1 MGKRFHI
8 HTFGCQ
14 MNVLDS
20 EKAAGLL
27 AAHGWSR
34 ADAPEEAD
42 FILFNTCSVREKAA
56 QKVYAYL
63 GRALALR
70 RRRPGLVVGV
80 MGCVAQQEGERLLA
94 AVKGLNLVVG
104 THRIHRLPFHLDRIL
119 AGEADR
125 LVDTEMGEGPLP
137 VEIDTV
143 LRETPF
149 RAFVTIME
157 GCDNFCAYCVVP
169 YVRGRERSRPS
180 DRVLDEVRRLV
191 ERGAVEVMLLGQN
204 VNSYRDP
211 SPAGL
216 DFAGPPRRRRPP
228 SRACGACASP
238 PRTPRT
244 STGGFCRRSNEHP
257 SICNQLHLPA
267 QAGAT
272 RVLQAMNRRYTREE
286 YLEKIGWIH
295 ASPRRI
301 SLSSDFIVGFP
312 GETEAE
318 FQETL
323 RLLEAVRYDSIFS
336 FVYSPRP
343 GTTAAGIADDIPD
356 AVKKERLQ
364 RLQALQADIQLAN
377 NRAEIGA
384 VKEVLVDGTGRE
396 PGQLSSRTT
405 ENKIVHFD
413 GDPALIGTFAAVRIA
428 TASAHTLRGE
438 RVNRGND
445 G

>member
-1 MGKRFHI
+1 MDKRFHI

-27 AAHGWSR
+27 SARGWSR
-34 ADAPEEAD
+34 ADAPEAAD

-80 MGCVAQQEGERLLA
+80 MGCVAQQEGEQLLT

-104 THRIHRLPFHLDRIL
+104 THQIHRLPDHLDRIL
-119 AGEADR
+119 AGEADKV
-125 LVDTEMGEGPLP
+125 VDTEMGEGPLP

-191 ERGAVEVMLLGQN
+191 GHGAVEVMLLGQN

-211 SPAGL
+211 SAAGL
-216 DFAGPPRRRRPP
+216 DFADLLAATAAVPGLRRLRF
-228 SRACGACASP
+228 
-238 PRTPRT
+238 TT
-244 STGGFCRRSNEHP
+244 SHPKDFNLRILKVFNEHP
-257 SICNQLHLPA
+257 TVCNQLHLPA

-272 RVLQAMNRRYTREE
+272 RVLGEMNRRYTREE

-323 RLLEAVRYDSIFS
+323 DLLEAVRYDSIFS
-336 FVYSPRP
+336 FVYSVRP
-343 GTTAAGIADDIPD
+343 GTKAAGIGDDIPD
-356 AVKKERLQ
+356 SVKKERLQ
-364 RLQALQADIQLAN
+364 RLQALQARIQLEN
-377 NRAEIGA
+377 NRAEIGS

-413 GDPALIGTFAAVRIA
+413 GDPALIGTFATVHITA
-428 TASAHTLRGE
+428 ASAHTLKGE
-438 RVNRGND
+438 RVNR
-445 G
+445 

>member
-1 MGKRFHI
+1 MDKRFHI

-27 AAHGWSR
+27 AARGWSR
-34 ADAPEEAD
+34 AAAPEDAD

-104 THRIHRLPFHLDRIL
+104 THQIHRLPYHLDRIL

-125 LVDTEMGEGPLP
+125 LVDTGMGEGPLP

-143 LRETPF
+143 LRETSF

-180 DRVLDEVRRLV
+180 DRVLDEVRGLV
-191 ERGAVEVMLLGQN
+191 GQGAVEVMLLGQN

-216 DFAGPPRRRRPP
+216 DFADLLAETAAIPGLRRLRFTTSHPKDFNQRILRVFNERP
-228 SRACGACASP
+228 AV
-238 PRTPRT
+238 
-244 STGGFCRRSNEHP
+244 
-257 SICNQLHLPA
+257 CNQLHLPA

-272 RVLQAMNRRYTREE
+272 RVLQAMNRRYTRDE

-312 GETEAE
+312 GETEEE
-318 FQETL
+318 FQGTL

-343 GTTAAGIADDIPD
+343 GTKAAAIEDDIPD

-364 RLQALQADIQLAN
+364 RLQALQARIQLEN
-377 NRAEIGA
+377 NRAEIGS

-413 GDPALIGTFAAVRIA
+413 GDPALIGTFVSVRI
-428 TASAHTLRGE
+428 TSASAHTLRGE
-438 RVNRGND
+438 LVER
-445 G
+445 

>member
-1 MGKRFHI
+1 MDKRFHI

-27 AAHGWSR
+27 VAHGWSR
-34 ADAPEEAD
+34 AAAPEEAD

-70 RRRPGLVVGV
+70 RRRPELVVGV

-104 THRIHRLPFHLDRIL
+104 THQIHRLPYQLDRIL

-125 LVDTEMGEGPLP
+125 LVDSGMGEGPLP

-143 LRETPF
+143 LRETSF

-180 DRVLDEVRRLV
+180 ERILDEVRRLV
-191 ERGAVEVMLLGQN
+191 AGGAVEVMLLGQN

-216 DFAGPPRRRRPP
+216 DFADLLAEVAAIPGLRRLRFTTSHPKDFNRRILQV
-228 SRACGACASP
+228 
-238 PRTPRT
+238 
-244 STGGFCRRSNEHP
+244 FNEHP
-257 SICNQLHLPA
+257 TICNQLHLPA

-312 GETEAE
+312 GETEE
-318 FQETL
+318 DFQETL

-343 GTTAAGIADDIPD
+343 GTQAAGTEDDIPD

-364 RLQALQADIQLAN
+364 RLQALQAEIQLAN
-377 NRAEIGA
+377 NRAEIGS
-384 VKEVLVDGTGRE
+384 VQEVLVDGAGRE

-413 GDPALIGTFAAVRIA
+413 GDPALIGTFAAVRLTA
-428 TASAHTLRGE
+428 ASAHTLRGA
-438 RVNRGND
+438 RVSES
-445 G
+445 

>member
-1 MGKRFHI
+1 MGKNFHI

-27 AAHGWSR
+27 AAHGWSK
-34 ADAPEEAD
+34 AAAPEEAD

-70 RRRPGLVVGV
+70 RRRPDLVVGV
-80 MGCVAQQEGERLLA
+80 MGCVAQQEGEQLLA

-104 THRIHRLPFHLDRIL
+104 THQIHRLPFHLDRIL

-125 LVDTEMGEGPLP
+125 LVDTGMGDGPLP

-143 LRETPF
+143 LRESSF

-169 YVRGRERSRPS
+169 HVRGRERSRPS
-180 DRVLDEVRRLV
+180 SRVLDEVRQLV
-191 ERGAVEVMLLGQN
+191 AHGAVEVMLLGQN

-216 DFAGPPRRRRPP
+216 DFADLLAETAAIPGLRRLRFTTSHPKDFNRRILQVFN
-228 SRACGACASP
+228 G
-238 PRTPRT
+238 
-244 STGGFCRRSNEHP
+244 HP
-257 SICNQLHLPA
+257 TVCNQLHLPA

-272 RVLQAMNRRYTREE
+272 RVLRAMNRRYTREE

-312 GETEAE
+312 GETEEE

-323 RLLEAVRYDSIFS
+323 RLLEDVRYDSIFS

-343 GTTAAGIADDIPD
+343 GTKAAGVEDDIPD
-356 AVKKERLQ
+356 AVKKERLR
-364 RLQALQADIQLAN
+364 RLQALQAEIQLAN

-384 VKEVLVDGTGRE
+384 VREVLVDGTGRE

-413 GDPALIGTFAAVRIA
+413 GDPALIGTFTDVRI
-428 TASAHTLRGE
+428 TGASAHTLRGE
-438 RVNRGND
+438 RVNR
-445 G
+445 